1 MIEKYNNQQNKNGAA
16 WLLTKQLVSWIQ
28 VTLIPVDY
36 PTHPIKTPF
45 SVTTGCYLRIVFC
58 CRSGNADLSVKK

>member
-28 VTLIPVDY
+28 VTLIPLTLY
-36 PTHPIKTPF
+36 KHRF